1 MNEKIESVE
10 EKAMRVKGWCI
21 KNGEPCVQN
30 NNIILKEI
38 LSLSE
43 YMDFV
48 VSLDSTKQNPVFYR
62 GHFNANYIPIP
73 SIMRSGIEHEDT
85 MIKEFSRRFPSEVAE
100 RKTTMEKI
108 ALMQHFGLCTRA
120 MDVSE
125 SPLIALAFACN
136 HYPFITAKERDG
148 LWGEVVLFQEKNQ
161 SENHK
166 TADIKYTE
174 SLTTSIIAN
183 CSQCEQEFYLGL
195 LRIHYLQDGH
205 HGHEQNFIKF
215 RDIVSQSVIVRTPL
229 SNERQRNQR
238 GAYIL
243 CNANEISKITKAN
256 SRTISVSIDTEKL
269 TRRILTPEYD
279 MFSLGD
285 MNQFEEY
292 EILKDSE
299 EWDFKFRKITPYSLE
314 NKIEHFQKDPF
325 SLEHLHYTNNEG
337 KRYAVVVSP
346 TNKMKISRELEK
358 IGIDNFFLYP
368 EMYNVSHEINEIYT
382 KNIIVKEEK

>member
-21 KNGEPCVQN
+21 KNGEPRVQN

-62 GHFNANYIPIP
+62 GHFNANYIPVP

-85 MIKEFSRRFPSEVAE
+85 MIKEFSRRFSSEVAE

-136 HYPFITAKERDG
+136 RYPFSTAKEKDE
-148 LWGEVVLFQEKNQ
+148 LWGEVALFQEKNQ

-215 RDIVSQSVIVRTPL
+215 RDIVSQSIIVRTPL

-256 SRTISVSIDTEKL
+256 SRTISVSIDTEKF

-292 EILKDSE
+292 EILKDSK

-314 NKIEHFQKDPF
+314 NKIGHFQKDPF

-337 KRYAVVVSP
+337 KRYAIVISP
-346 TNKMKISRELEK
+346 KNKTKIARELEK

-382 KNIIVKEEK
+382 K